1 MTLYLCRLQL
11 LQPVNLPDLLHETER
26 LQRLPGLL
34 LLPLPGG
41 GQDEPAEPLHA
52 VAGRAGRQ
60 AGPTDI
66 CVRKGDIAVTVGI
79 TLTWGTRSIAVDM
92 MPLCQEGRGGE
103 GPRNQK
109 FLNAHCRI
117 YESHL

>member
-11 LQPVNLPDLLHETER
+11 LQPVDLPDLLHETER

-52 VAGRAGRQ
+52 VAGRAGSQ

-66 CVRKGDIAVTVGI
+66 CVREGDIAVTVGI
-79 TLTWGTRSIAVDM
+79 TLTWGTRSIVNIM
-92 MPLCQEGRGGE
+92 FLCQEGRGWE
-103 GPRNQK
+103 GGKGRGGTKEPK
-109 FLNAHCRI
+109 V
-117 YESHL
+117 S